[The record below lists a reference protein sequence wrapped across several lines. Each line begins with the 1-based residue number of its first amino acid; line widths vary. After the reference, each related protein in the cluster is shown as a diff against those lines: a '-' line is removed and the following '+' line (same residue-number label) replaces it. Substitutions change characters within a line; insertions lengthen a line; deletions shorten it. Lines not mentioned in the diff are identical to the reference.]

1 MCLIVAGWQV
11 HPEFPLVVAANRDE
25 FHARPTDAAACS
37 GTMRHKFLVG
47 AIGRLAVPGWLRIVM
62 VVLPP

>member
-25 FHARPTDAAACS
+25 FHARPTDAAA
-37 GTMRHKFLVG
+37 FWDDAPQILVG
-47 AIGRLAVPGWLRIVM
+47 VTGRRAVPGWLRIVM